1 MAVRIKLSVDNKA
14 EFDRTFIRF
23 DERISDL
30 RPIWPDVRDE
40 FWSIEKE
47 QFASEGRAGGSGPW
61 KPLTK
66 KYAERKIKRYGAK
79 PILVAS
85 GRLKASLTGQ
95 TADTVYEPSEKEV
108 AIGTRV
114 PYAGYHYRGAGKLP
128 ERKPISFS
136 ESQKRR
142 LSKTIQKGLVRELRK
157 GNVYV
162 SG

>member
-1 MAVRIKLSVDNKA
+1 MPIRIKLSVDNKA

-40 FWSIEKE
+40 FWQIEAE
-47 QFASEGRAGGSGPW
+47 QFASEGGAGASGQW

-66 KYAERKIKRYGAK
+66 KYLEQKIKRYGAK
-79 PILVAS
+79 PILQAS
-85 GRLKASLTGQ
+85 GRLKASLTGN
-95 TADTVYEPSEKEV
+95 TADTVYRPGEKDV

-114 PYAGYHYRGAGKLP
+114 PYAKFHYKGAGKLP
-128 ERKPISFS
+128 ERKPISLS
-136 ESQKRR
+136 ETQKRR
-142 LSKTIQKGLVRELRK
+142 LSKTIQAGLVTELRK

-162 SG
+162 SN